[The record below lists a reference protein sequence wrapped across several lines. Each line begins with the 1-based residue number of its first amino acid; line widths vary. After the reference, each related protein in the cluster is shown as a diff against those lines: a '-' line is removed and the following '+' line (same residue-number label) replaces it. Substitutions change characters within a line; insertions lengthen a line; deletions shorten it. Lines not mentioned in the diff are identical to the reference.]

1 MAQLPVQARPR
12 GHVLQEGKRA
22 NGMIELILTVC
33 AIAQPA
39 TCIDKHVVF
48 DSGNSPRQCT
58 MAAQP
63 FIARWVSEHPEWIV
77 QRWKCQVPKS
87 GERDL

>member
-1 MAQLPVQARPR
+1 
-12 GHVLQEGKRA
+12 LQEAKKA
-22 NGMIELILTVC
+22 NGMIELVLTVC

-48 DSGNSPRQCT
+48 DSDNTPRQCT
-58 MAAQP
+58 MAAPP